1 MKKIIEIFKQYK
13 YKLTLIYVFMLL
25 TELSNIIQP
34 FLLGKSV
41 DGLIKGK
48 FTWTFWL
55 SISYVIS
62 NLFIYK
68 RMVYDTKVYTK
79 IYNDIVLKFLSN
91 SKHSSS
97 KKTARTDMVHEI
109 INVLESYVHYYIST
123 LVTIIGSIG
132 FIFYTNWVVGVLVV
146 MALLFILGGVL
157 IYYKKIQQV
166 VNVRNNHIENK
177 VTSIHGGYDTSRSF
191 FNRRRKLEIIESNLQ
206 GRNWFLAGSIR
217 SLFLISSIVVLVMT
231 TKGITTGSLITIY
244 SYLNN
249 FLISLLSIPVAFE
262 MYSRLNNIIKR
273 VE

>member
-48 FTWTFWL
+48 FTWAFWL

-123 LVTIIGSIG
+123 IVTIIGSIG

-166 VNVRNNHIENK
+166 VNVRNNHIE
-177 VTSIHGGYDTSRSF
+177 
-191 FNRRRKLEIIESNLQ
+191 
-206 GRNWFLAGSIR
+206 
-217 SLFLISSIVVLVMT
+217 
-231 TKGITTGSLITIY
+231 
-244 SYLNN
+244 
-249 FLISLLSIPVAFE
+249 
-262 MYSRLNNIIKR
+262 
-273 VE
+273 